1 MKEMRLKV
9 EMVKRIFFVLSLSA
23 VVIFLVECGV
33 SENILVAET
42 NTGIDVGQKAATFEL
57 LTLDDKKLELESFRK
72 GKVVLMVFSA
82 TWCPACR
89 HEIPLLKEYYGEFKD
104 SGLEVLNID
113 IQESKKKVG
122 SFVEKNGINY
132 PVVLD
137 ATAKV
142 ASLYKVRGIPLN
154 IILDKNG
161 VIKYRENRPPT
172 KDDIKRLLVN

>member
-1 MKEMRLKV
+1 MRAIIRMF
-9 EMVKRIFFVLSLSA
+9 MVLLLSTFVMFFFTLSFNGNAVL
-23 VVIFLVECGV
+23 
-33 SENILVAET
+33 AET
-42 NTGIDVGQKAATFEL
+42 NTGIDVGQKASTFQL
-57 LTLDDKKLELESFRK
+57 LTIDDKKLELESFRK
-72 GKVVLMVFSA
+72 DKVILMVFGA

-89 HEIPLLKEYYGEFKD
+89 HEVPLLKEYYGEFKD

-137 ATAKV
+137 VTAKV

-154 IILDKNG
+154 IILDKDG
-161 VIKYRENRPPT
+161 IIKYRDNRPPS
-172 KDDIKRLLVN
+172 KEILDKLLN

>member
-1 MKEMRLKV
+1 LKEVRLKV
-9 EMVKRIFFVLSLSA
+9 EMVKRISFVLSLSA
-23 VVIFLVECGV
+23 VVMFLVECGV

-42 NTGIDVGQKAATFEL
+42 NTGVDVGQKAATFEL

-72 GKVVLMVFSA
+72 DKVVLMVFSA

-137 ATAKV
+137 SMAKV
-142 ASLYKVRGIPLN
+142 ATLYKVRGIPLN

-161 VIKYRENRPPT
+161 VIKYKENRPPT
-172 KDDIKRLLVN
+172 KDYIKSLLVN

>member
-1 MKEMRLKV
+1 MKIT
-9 EMVKRIFFVLSLSA
+9 KRMFLILSLSTF
-23 VVIFLVECGV
+23 VMFLVTLSFNNV
-33 SENILVAET
+33 VFAET
-42 NTGIDVGQKAATFEL
+42 NTGIDVGQKASTFQL
-57 LTLDDKKLELESFRK
+57 LTIDDKKLELESFRK
-72 GKVVLMVFSA
+72 DKVILMVFGA

-89 HEIPLLKEYYGEFKD
+89 HEVPLLKEYYGEFKD

-137 ATAKV
+137 VTAKV

-154 IILDKNG
+154 IILDKDG
-161 VIKYRENRPPT
+161 IIKYRDNRPPN
-172 KDDIKRLLVN
+172 KEILDKLLN

>member
-1 MKEMRLKV
+1 MKIT
-9 EMVKRIFFVLSLSA
+9 KRMFLILSLSTF
-23 VVIFLVECGV
+23 VMFLVTLSANRNV
-33 SENILVAET
+33 VFAET
-42 NTGIDVGQKAATFEL
+42 GTGVDIGQKASAFEL
-57 LTLDDKKLELESFRK
+57 LTIDDKKLELESFRK
-72 GKVVLMVFSA
+72 DKVVLMVFSA

-154 IILDKNG
+154 IILDKDG
-161 VIKYRENRPPT
+161 IIKYRDNRPPS
-172 KDDIKRLLVN
+172 KEILDKLLN

>member
-1 MKEMRLKV
+1 MKAIVRMF
-9 EMVKRIFFVLSLSA
+9 MVLLLSTFA
-23 VVIFLVECGV
+23 IFLFTLSFNGSVVFAEASTGV
-33 SENILVAET
+33 DI
-42 NTGIDVGQKAATFEL
+42 GQKASAFEL
-57 LTLDDKKLELESFRK
+57 LTIDDKKLELESFRK
-72 GKVVLMVFSA
+72 DKVVLMVFSA

-154 IILDKNG
+154 IILDKDG
-161 VIKYRENRPPT
+161 VIKYRDNRPPS
-172 KDDIKRLLVN
+172 KEILDKLLN